1 MTTEFTPKS
10 WEVARLFADEF
21 GGMPAAFQT
30 CIRSLRQNH
39 IQNKEHGGHS
49 VDTPSLNLL
58 LRLLQSK
65 TLTACFYYA
74 LMTFYGE
81 QVKDQDYLPLDKM
94 IGPFGPGALA
104 SILALI
110 YLNKYSK
117 KLTKEGW
124 EALSRRIQESSE
136 IGGLLGQ
143 STPSLGFDSSLF
155 VGPMRHIAFAAVLQ
169 DNPRLYIEY
178 KKFLKKVAVPY
189 NIEWELEHFGCT
201 LGQIGSMLLQLCG
214 FGIPYAN
221 AFFQATSAKFDTPIS
236 RDATDFRMV
245 AVWSESILLGCP
257 IPRVEGEDEYA
268 MEEYQMRNLLSR
280 AEEIR
285 ENGSKYSFL
294 NRTKEDVSPHK
305 TPQLFTPEERAA
317 APAPE
322 GGKDEIDELL
332 T

>member
-10 WEVARLFADEF
+10 WETARLFADQF
-21 GGMPAAFQT
+21 GGMPPSFQT

-39 IQNKEHGGHS
+39 LQNKEQGGHS
-49 VDTPSLNLL
+49 IDTTSLNLL
-58 LRLLQSK
+58 LRLLQSR
-65 TLTACFYYA
+65 TLTACFYFA
-74 LMTFYGE
+74 LLTFYGE
-81 QVKDQDYLPLDKM
+81 HVKNQDYLSGERVT
-94 IGPFGPGALA
+94 GPFGPGAVA

-110 YLNKYSK
+110 YLNKFSK
-117 KLTKEGW
+117 KLMKEGW
-124 EALSRRIQESSE
+124 ESHSRRIQESSE

-169 DNPRLYIEY
+169 NNPRLYIEY
-178 KKFLKKVAVPY
+178 KKFLKKSAVPY
-189 NIEWELEHFGCT
+189 NVEWELEHLGCT
-201 LGQIGSMLLQLCG
+201 LGQIGSMLLQSCG
-214 FGIPYAN
+214 FGVSYAN
-221 AFFQATSAKFDTPIS
+221 AFFQATSAKFETPLS
-236 RDATDFRMV
+236 REATDFRMV

-268 MEEYQMRNLLSR
+268 MEEYQMRNLLNR

-294 NRTKEDVSPHK
+294 NRTKDDISPHK

-317 APAPE
+317 APASE
-322 GGKDEIDELL
+322 GGKDDIEDLL